1 MIALKIKLRE
11 DWPDGVTC
19 VCVCVCVWFCFYCL
33 CLLQSVSP
41 VAHVI
46 DCIEDR
52 SERRST
58 WRWHVCVW
66 LCCCSIVGRCYF
78 DLWIRGIRN
87 LCKLFIHFKHCRKS
101 LFITFR
107 HSETSD
113 GGGVRGFV
121 SIACVCI
128 LQSVSRVAHV
138 NDYIEDRSERNLT
151 WRWHLCVCGFVSI
164 ACVFCSM

>member
-1 MIALKIKLRE
+1 MIASKIDLR
-11 DWPDGVTC
+11 DGLPDGGA
-19 VCVCVCVWFCFYCL
+19 
-33 CLLQSVSP
+33 LL
-41 VAHVI
+41 
-46 DCIEDR
+46 
-52 SERRST
+52 
-58 WRWHVCVW
+58 
-66 LCCCSIVGRCYF
+66 LFFVGRCC
-78 DLWIRGIRN
+78 LHPWIKGIRN

-138 NDYIEDRSERNLT
+138 NDYIEDQSERNLT
-151 WRWHLCVCGFVSI
+151 
-164 ACVFCSM
+164 